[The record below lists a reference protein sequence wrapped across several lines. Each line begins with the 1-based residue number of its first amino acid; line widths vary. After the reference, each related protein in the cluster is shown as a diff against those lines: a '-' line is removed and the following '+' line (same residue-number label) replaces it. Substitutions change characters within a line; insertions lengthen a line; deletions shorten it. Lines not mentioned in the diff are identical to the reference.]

1 MISSSL
7 MNRILTISAI
17 AMFAV
22 VLGVSAFAPA
32 MATPPDR
39 DPPHKVVICH
49 YQEEKTEDRFGN
61 TLDIPIPEAY
71 VDINIDK
78 AGKMNGHFKN
88 DDPNHFPVDD
98 VTGLQNGQGD
108 FVITVVEDEAVEPFD
123 NSEADCIKHNADI
136 AQT

>member
-1 MISSSL
+1 
-7 MNRILTISAI
+7 
-17 AMFAV
+17 MFAV

-32 MATPPDR
+32 MAIPPDR

-61 TLDIPIPEAY
+61 TLDTPIPEAY

-88 DDPNHFPVDD
+88 GVPHHFPVD
-98 VTGLQNGQGD
+98 GNGAPLVDLGD
-108 FVITVVEDEAVEPFD
+108 FVIDNVEADNVTPDKNDSIADCVALDEAL
-123 NSEADCIKHNADI
+123 
-136 AQT
+136 